1 MTTYQKP
8 PQPEKPRHDIA
19 LWAGV
24 AAFFGSLL
32 AIGVFD
38 FLNPDQWLE
47 YVGAIIVAAI
57 TAGGVYS
64 KERLDAAKR
73 EQGHDG

>member
-1 MTTYQKP
+1 MKDAHQV
-8 PQPEKPRHDIA
+8 A

-32 AIGVFD
+32 TIGVVD
-38 FLNPDQWLE
+38 ILNPDQCVQ
-47 YVGAIIVAAI
+47 YVGALVVAAI

-64 KERLDAAKR
+64 KERLQDAKR
-73 EQGHDG
+73 ERGTVSGPR